1 MQPTNRR
8 TEESLIKHTLI
19 MKNFKSNLKDI
30 TLIEV
35 VSFLT
40 EGRLDI
46 FLFFSSFPYRKVSLL
61 NTFLKNI

>member
-19 MKNFKSNLKDI
+19 MKNFKSNLKDL
-30 TLIEV
+30 TSIEV

-40 EGRLDI
+40 DGQLDI
-46 FLFFSSFPYRKVSLL
+46 SYFLVASL
-61 NTFLKNI
+61 TEK